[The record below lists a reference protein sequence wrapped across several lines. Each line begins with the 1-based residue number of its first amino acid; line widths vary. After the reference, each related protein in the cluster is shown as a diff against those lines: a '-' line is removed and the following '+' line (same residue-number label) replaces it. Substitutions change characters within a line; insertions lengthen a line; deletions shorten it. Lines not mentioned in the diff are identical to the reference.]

1 MSPMT
6 NEPGDGPIVFLVPDI
21 HDLQTGGNVFNRRM
35 VAGLRPETSVR
46 VQTWAPDTRPAPA
59 LNRPDASLIVV
70 DSLLARHPD
79 ALRAVRE
86 RTAATP
92 LILLVH
98 YLRCIDP
105 HAPDTDGVAD
115 ERATLDVVD
124 GAVTTSRYVKQALVG
139 EGPPAERVRVVRPG
153 LGERYRGVL
162 PDRPGRGR
170 PRMLTV
176 ANLLPE
182 KGLQSFVDVL
192 RALRDRPWTWT
203 LVGDATLDPAYA
215 AGLFRRLRAAGLADR
230 VTWTGPIAP
239 EALRTR
245 YDRADLFVLPSR
257 FETCSLSTREAM
269 ARGLP
274 VVGHRVGGMPENAGD
289 APVGALVPPDGPQPL
304 RAALR
309 SLLTD
314 PMARAHRGQAAWR
327 RSRGFPTWTEAA
339 AQFRTALATLRTRA
353 VGAAP

>member
-1 MSPMT
+1 MT

-35 VAGLRPETSVR
+35 VAGPRPETAVR
-46 VQTWAPDTRPAPA
+46 VQTWAPDARPAPE

-105 HAPDTDGVAD
+105 HAPDSDGVAD

-153 LGERYRGVL
+153 LGERLLVVTTAPVRVDGEVVGFATAHRWGPPPIYAESSEVFIDELYVRPDDRRQGLGSQLVQAVRDWTGRIGAQRLRLNVL
-162 PDRPGRGR
+162 AANEEARAFWAAQEARP
-170 PRMLTV
+170 LTV
-176 ANLLPE
+176 
-182 KGLQSFVDVL
+182 
-192 RALRDRPWTWT
+192 T
-203 LVGDATLDPAYA
+203 LAVEHEGAEDATDDE
-215 AGLFRRLRAAGLADR
+215 GSKK
-230 VTWTGPIAP
+230 I
-239 EALRTR
+239 
-245 YDRADLFVLPSR
+245 
-257 FETCSLSTREAM
+257 
-269 ARGLP
+269 
-274 VVGHRVGGMPENAGD
+274 
-289 APVGALVPPDGPQPL
+289 
-304 RAALR
+304 
-309 SLLTD
+309 
-314 PMARAHRGQAAWR
+314 
-327 RSRGFPTWTEAA
+327 GF
-339 AQFRTALATLRTRA
+339 
-353 VGAAP
+353 